1 MQGDFFLTQWAFLG
15 MRWLYE
21 SLTNG
26 SLVLTILISTIIIR
40 GVSVFGDIKSRQS
53 SAKMQAIQPD
63 LERLRKKYAKDPQRL
78 NVEQQ
83 KLMKSKNVSMFG
95 GCLPMLITMPLF
107 FVFIAAFR
115 QWGFEMMVKLILTVE
130 ENPEAGVE
138 MFKGFKFLWVNNMW
152 QPDNGL
158 KPVIQ
163 TAAEFLNNAKLPN
176 LLFFRDNPAALQ
188 RFVDLGF
195 FVKSGDVYSVATVTE
210 DLIARYNQIVAPC
223 VELYA
228 GYNNGWFVLP
238 VLAAGTTFLSS
249 WIMMRGQPKNDA
261 ASGTNKVMQWMMPLM
276 SLWVCLTYNSSFA
289 LYWTFSNIFSLFTG
303 VLINRA
309 MRKQGLMP
317 AVQPKDA
324 EAKR

>member
-195 FVKSGDVYSVATVTE
+195 FVKSGDLYSVATVTE

>member
-1 MQGDFFLTQWAFLG
+1 